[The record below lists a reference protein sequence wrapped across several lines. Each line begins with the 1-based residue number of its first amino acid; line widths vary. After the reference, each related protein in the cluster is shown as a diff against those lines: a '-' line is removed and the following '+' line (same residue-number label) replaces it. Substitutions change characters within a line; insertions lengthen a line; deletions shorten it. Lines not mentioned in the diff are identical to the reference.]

1 MRCLFG
7 RATLRHF
14 IGQRVTAD
22 CYKRTNRDYDDPTLQ
37 FATRSS
43 LVLPALGRE
52 NLDLRRP
59 SDNRIGK
66 VWRGIPSDLSAP
78 IRSLDANAVLARERA
93 AFEPVR
99 RPSNSHVEWPRKA
112 TIRQAWCSENS
123 RFLLSEQFPANDLSG
138 ILPVLF
144 LSGSAFQQPSR
155 SNPGRKKRL
164 FRNTNYLI

>member
-1 MRCLFG
+1 
-7 RATLRHF
+7 
-14 IGQRVTAD
+14 
-22 CYKRTNRDYDDPTLQ
+22 
-37 FATRSS
+37 
-43 LVLPALGRE
+43 
-52 NLDLRRP
+52 
-59 SDNRIGK
+59 
-66 VWRGIPSDLSAP
+66 LSAP